1 MANRGTG
8 FSALL
13 LGARAGFT
21 GLAMLVGKPR
31 RLLLSLVPAGAGLF
45 GSVALFTFAMRH
57 ARWAYQQIADACS
70 RGGHGK
76 PLTILILLL
85 GALFSLGLIAALF
98 FGVIAALSAPVG
110 NLLSG
115 QAEAERAGEEPPSL
129 TMAQEIIEAGR
140 SIAHAVWRLA
150 AYFAGVAILGALS
163 LLIPPATLITVPL
176 SFVWTGAYMAYDL
189 LDPTLSRRRMGFA
202 EKWQFLRAHRDAC
215 TGLVLVTMGV
225 LLIPFANL
233 LLWPGLA
240 MGGAVLFVDLT
251 REE

>member
-13 LGARAGFT
+13 LGARAGLT
-21 GLAMLVGKPR
+21 GLAMLVGRPR
-31 RLLLSLVPAGAGLF
+31 RLVISLVPAIAGLF
-45 GSVALFTFAMRH
+45 GSIALFTFAMRH
-57 ARWAYQQIADACS
+57 ARGAYQQLADACS

-76 PLTILILLL
+76 PLTFLLL
-85 GALFSLGLIAALF
+85 ALGAVLIVGLIAALF
-98 FGVIAALSAPVG
+98 FGVIAAVSAPVG

-115 QAEAERAGEEPPSL
+115 QAEAERAGKEPPAL
-129 TMAQEIIEAGR
+129 TMAQELVEAGR
-140 SIAHAVWRLA
+140 SIGHALLRLT
-150 AYFAGVAILGALS
+150 AYFVGVALLGAVS
-163 LLIPPATLITVPL
+163 LLLPPATLVTAPL
-176 SFVWTGAYMAYDL
+176 SLVWTGAYMAYDL

-202 EKWQFLRAHRDAC
+202 EKWQFLRTHRDAC
-215 TGLVLVTMGV
+215 TGLVLVTTGV

-251 REE
+251 RED